1 MQNWEDNKNTTAIGG
16 ISTTAEG
23 SFTPAPIDRVVLP
36 LPPQNTQDAKFEMD
50 LYARFMRNLRSV
62 PNSQMDI
69 KILSSIKFTADM
81 MDVNDALVAK
91 ILVDLGLKAPR
102 KAFPA
107 SFLEFADTRIARTGY
122 ENGGLS
128 NALATL
134 RTYWD
139 EIGEERFAHVM
150 AGRYAV
156 SAYEKYVDA

>member
-69 KILSSIKFTADM
+69 KILSSIKFTD
-81 MDVNDALVAK
+81 
-91 ILVDLGLKAPR
+91 R
-102 KAFPA
+102 K
-107 SFLEFADTRIARTGY
+107 S
-122 ENGGLS
+122 
-128 NALATL
+128 
-134 RTYWD
+134 
-139 EIGEERFAHVM
+139 V
-150 AGRYAV
+150 V
-156 SAYEKYVDA
+156 